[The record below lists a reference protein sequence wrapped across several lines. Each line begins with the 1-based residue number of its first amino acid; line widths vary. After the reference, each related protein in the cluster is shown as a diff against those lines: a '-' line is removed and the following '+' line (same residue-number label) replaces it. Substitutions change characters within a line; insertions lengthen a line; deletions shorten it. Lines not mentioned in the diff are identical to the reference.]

1 MILEEAL
8 MSTTTTPPALTALP
22 LLIPDINVSASMIED
37 RRARG
42 IDHHDEVWEGVYVI
56 SPLAN
61 NEHQRLTTLL
71 AAIFVEVIDRAGFGE
86 SFAGVNLTD
95 QQDNWQRNFRCPD
108 VVAFLNGNPAQNR
121 GTHWFGGPDFA
132 IEIVSPYDRSR
143 EKLDFYAQIGTRE
156 LLIVDRDPWQLE
168 LFRLD
173 AANLASV
180 GVSTVDAPLVLAS
193 ERTNLAFKLVPGQER
208 PQIAIAHVGDG
219 RTWIV

>member
-1 MILEEAL
+1 MMLEEAF
-8 MSTTTTPPALTALP
+8 MSTITTPTALTALP
-22 LLIPDINVSASMIED
+22 LLIPDVNVSASMIED

-42 IDHHDEVWEGVYVI
+42 VDHHDEVWEGVYVM

-61 NEHQRLTTLL
+61 NEHQELTTLL
-71 AAIFVEVIDRAGFGE
+71 AAILVEVVHRPGLGQ

-95 QQDNWQRNFRCPD
+95 QPTNWQRNFRCPD

-132 IEIVSPYDRSR
+132 VEIVSPYDRSR
-143 EKLDFYAQIGTRE
+143 EKLDFYAKIGTRE
-156 LLIVDRDPWQLE
+156 LLIIDRDPWQLQ

-173 AANLASV
+173 GATLTCV
-180 GVSTVDAPLVLAS
+180 GVSTLAAPVSLTS
-193 ERTNLAFKLVPGQER
+193 ERTNLVFTLTPGHDR
-208 PQIAIAHVGDG
+208 PQIAVAHSSDG